1 MSAPDPRWVPAFSA
15 FEALRKQYEAS
26 NYYADEEYCWK
37 AASEALLRRL
47 QSGQL
52 PSRAA
57 SLTEEWDDA
66 FDVEP
71 EPPPSRDADGM
82 ITVSGSFWASFA
94 ASKPVH
100 KEWDWLAGDF
110 EFKVIAADGRS
121 GWGHNGRGAAIGLEV
136 DANHFPQFSW
146 PLPNG
151 EKDTQVVQA
160 TAQRGGGRP
169 AANWW
174 PDFAEELAVYVHDN
188 GIPEGQGHDGQ
199 SMLIDAVFARLVEQG
214 KPEPGR
220 GTVQAVVNAVLRRIR
235 SAGN

>member
-1 MSAPDPRWVPAFSA
+1 MSEPSPRWVPAFAA

-26 NYYADEEYCWK
+26 KYHDDEETCWK
-37 AASEALLRRL
+37 AASDTLLRRL

-57 SLTEEWDDA
+57 SLSLEWDSD
-66 FDVEP
+66 FGEEP
-71 EPPPSRDADGM
+71 EPAPGCDADGM
-82 ITVSGSFWASFA
+82 IPVPKTFWASFA
-94 ASKPVH
+94 ECQPVR

-110 EFKVIAADGRS
+110 HFKLAGHRA
-121 GWGHNGRGAAIGLEV
+121 GWGENGTGVVIGLEL
-136 DANHFPQFSW
+136 DSSHLPQFSW
-146 PLPNG
+146 PGP
-151 EKDTQVVQA
+151 ESASDTEVAQSTV
-160 TAQRGGGRP
+160 QRGGGRP

-174 PDFAEELAVYVHDN
+174 PDFAEELAIYIHEH

-199 SMLIDAVFARLVEQG
+199 SSLIDAVFERMSEQG

-220 GTVQAVVNAVLRRIR
+220 GTVQPVVNAVLRRIR